1 MTLKFFGSVFSKS
14 ELATAMP
21 QSGGTY
27 VYIERAFGPLF
38 GTITGIGLWL
48 SMLLKSSFAHDKIGE
63 SDKAEELLSKLK
75 SNYPKFKAETIIPG
89 TKDSTSEAA
98 N

>member
-1 MTLKFFGSVFSKS
+1 MLCLVWGEIALQQEKYEEAIKRLIKPTYAI
-14 ELATAMP
+14 EDADITPTA
-21 QSGGTY
+21 
-27 VYIERAFGPLF
+27 
-38 GTITGIGLWL
+38 
-48 SMLLKSSFAHDKIGE
+48 LLKSSFAHDKIGE

-75 SNYPKFKAETIIPG
+75 SKYPNFKAETIIPG